1 MSIKDIYS
9 VRPIKKQ
16 ETYEWLL
23 RKHYAKRIPP
33 ISYAFGLY
41 DAISTLVG
49 VVTFGIPASRFEFQT
64 QPYELNRLC
73 VDGGL
78 EKNVLSFFV
87 SQSLTLFPEQ
97 ALIVSYAD
105 PNQGHQGYIYQAT
118 NWLYTGVSSAEKKM
132 FVNGKELHRK
142 TFYNSYGTSSIGE
155 LEKLGLEIDFEP
167 QEGKHRYFWAT
178 TKLLKQELIAKYE
191 LLPYPKGDNKRYDAS
206 YEPTT
211 QSVLF

>member
-41 DAISTLVG
+41 DVISTLVG
-49 VVTFGIPASRFEFQT
+49 VVTFGIPASRFEFKT

-87 SQSLTLFPEQ
+87 SQSLALFPEQ